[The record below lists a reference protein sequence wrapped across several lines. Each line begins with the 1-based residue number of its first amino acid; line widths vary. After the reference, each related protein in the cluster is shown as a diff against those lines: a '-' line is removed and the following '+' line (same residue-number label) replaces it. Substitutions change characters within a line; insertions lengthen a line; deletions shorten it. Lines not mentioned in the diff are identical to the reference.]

1 MPSRFCRRDG
11 WGGPVPRP
19 PAAAPVAT
27 LARRDPV
34 ATRMLDT
41 RTFYVMPILD
51 ADGGEA
57 ALTRH
62 PAWPEHKPE
71 EHNGKDLDG
80 DGYITR
86 MRVRDPEGNSY
97 PSWIDERH
105 MLQVRTRDGGRGN
118 FAPTTLADPG
128 DFERLAASENRY
140 RVSTEGQ
147 DLAREV
153 TDEREEPNF
162 NRNWSAEWQRH
173 EPGAGGQRRSAGGG
187 SP

>member
-1 MPSRFCRRDG
+1 
-11 WGGPVPRP
+11 
-19 PAAAPVAT
+19 
-27 LARRDPV
+27 
-34 ATRMLDT
+34 MLDT